1 MPMKYSIVIVTYNR
15 QKELVQCLESIRKSP
30 TSHSFEVVVV
40 FNGDRTNIER
50 FSRIY
55 KDYSFHFIHK
65 TTPAA
70 ARNFGVTKVRGEYLF
85 FLDDDCTL
93 PPDYF
98 SHLNFDNGW
107 DVLGGPDQTP
117 KSASV
122 FQKLTGEVLS
132 SPLCMGPTYKRHT
145 KTDRYSSDSSE
156 RELILCNLWMKT
168 SLFHAE
174 GFKFNADLF
183 RNEENFLLKELKE
196 KGKILH
202 YSPKI
207 YVYHLR
213 KENLEKLGAAVIKS
227 GECRVL
233 NFVTLPNRKEL
244 IYFLPLVSFLS
255 FLWLVF
261 HPQSFLIFVF
271 AVYALIVALYRA
283 IIWKSFSFKYIFMH
297 YFILGAYA
305 IGLSKGL
312 WKFGPLF
319 YNNFKENRSFINESS
334 SK

>member
-1 MPMKYSIVIVTYNR
+1 MKYSIVIVTYNR
-15 QKELVQCLESIRKSP
+15 QKELVQCLESIRKCP
-30 TSHSFEVVVV
+30 TSHPYEVVVI

-55 KDYSFHFIHK
+55 KDFSFYFIHK

-70 ARNFGVTKVRGEYLF
+70 ARNFAVTKAQGEYFF

-93 PPDYF
+93 PTDYF
-98 SHLNFDNGW
+98 TNLSFDGNW

-117 KSASV
+117 KTSSA

-145 KTDRYSSDSSE
+145 KTDRYSTQSSE
-156 RELILCNLWMKT
+156 KELILCNMWVKK
-168 SLFHAE
+168 SIFAE
-174 GFKFNADLF
+174 DGFKFNPQLF

-196 KGKILH
+196 SGKTLH
-202 YSPKI
+202 YSPQT

-233 NFVTLPNRKEL
+233 NFLTLPDRKEL
-244 IYFLPLVSFLS
+244 IYFLPLICLLS
-255 FLWLVF
+255 FIWLVF
-261 HPQSFLIFVF
+261 HPQSFLIFFF
-271 AVYALIVALYRA
+271 AVYALAITLYRA
-283 IIWKSFSFKYIFMH
+283 VKLKSFSFKYIFMH

-305 IGLSKGL
+305 IGLTKGL
-312 WKFGPLF
+312 WKFAPQF
-319 YNNFKENRSFINESS
+319 YNNLRENRSFINESS